1 MKETEFQKGIKSWQ
15 CSEMRKHLLIADPSN
30 LPQESLPREHTPDKE
45 PDQEEPQPRRGHRRP
60 RRASGLAG
68 APVPEGP
75 SHEGLRL
82 LHQWRLRCIVTGRQR
97 RDERQQERPL
107 DQDWCRLWVALHT
120 LVSLSIFNGSI
131 FAIMHSVLTATS
143 FHTIFGESSKSYPPL
158 VSELLCADAHTAYIV
173 LFHWNPVSLIWCRL
187 GAGIIMG
194 EKKRS
199 YLFH

>member
-1 MKETEFQKGIKSWQ
+1 
-15 CSEMRKHLLIADPSN
+15 
-30 LPQESLPREHTPDKE
+30 
-45 PDQEEPQPRRGHRRP
+45 
-60 RRASGLAG
+60 
-68 APVPEGP
+68 
-75 SHEGLRL
+75 
-82 LHQWRLRCIVTGRQR
+82 
-97 RDERQQERPL
+97 
-107 DQDWCRLWVALHT
+107 